1 MPIPRT
7 GSIVGAPGNLSLRSR
22 YWDDRNARAEFKK
35 FLLAIHGLDL
45 SLWDERGFWD
55 DAYTPFS
62 LFDGDRVVSSVCLYS
77 MDMVLGGRPCK
88 VGQFSGVGT
97 LAEFRSQGL
106 NRGLT
111 RAALEWASP
120 THAGFFLFADDDAVP
135 FYRRCGFQPA
145 PETSWTMVVEK
156 PTLRPGLRKL
166 DPENDTDIDLVF
178 GLACARDPVSDA
190 LGVFNPKLLMFH
202 WLLRLREHGY
212 YVPDLEVAVFFKTE
226 GDVMTLIDVVGKQV
240 PPFCDLHPYLAG
252 ETRSEVRFGFM
263 PDKMKVDT
271 PGRVALPG
279 NNTHVLPPFRWP
291 VEEYM
296 VPHTAHA

>member
-1 MPIPRT
+1 
-7 GSIVGAPGNLSLRSR
+7 VEAPGNLSFRSR
-22 YWDDRNARAEFKK
+22 YWDDRGAKAEFKK
-35 FLLAIHGLDL
+35 FLRAIHGLDL
-45 SLWDERGFWD
+45 GLWEERGFWD
-55 DAYTPFS
+55 DAYMPFS

-88 VGQFSGVGT
+88 VGQLSGVGT
-97 LAEFRSQGL
+97 LAEFRGQGL

-135 FYRRCGFQPA
+135 FYRRCGFEPA
-145 PETSWTMVVEK
+145 PETSWTMAVEK
-156 PTLRPGLRKL
+156 PALRPGLRKL
-166 DPENDTDIDLVF
+166 DPEDDRDIDLVF

-212 YVPDLEVAVFFKTE
+212 HVPDLEVVVFFRTE
-226 GDVMTLIDVVGKQV
+226 GEVMTLIDVVGKQV
-240 PPFCDLHPYLAG
+240 PPFHDLHPYLAG
-252 ETRSEVRFGFM
+252 ETHGEVRFGFI
-263 PDKMKVDT
+263 PDKMKVDG
-271 PGRVALPG
+271 PGRFALLR
-279 NNTHVLPPFRWP
+279 NNMHVLSPFRWP
-291 VEEYM
+291 ADAHM